1 MRIVSFGPV
10 LQTPLLT
17 AYLDEP
23 DFCGHQSIRHS
34 GARSYLVMTNI
45 RKDASARTALLT
57 AFLTPF
63 RIGSLTVESVA
74 SVVCMLNGT
83 AEFVDEPPAVVPVI
97 HSQGPFVDDVE
108 THRAMSR
115 VCCVEPPTLVDT
127 H

>member
-10 LQTPLLT
+10 LRTPLLT

-45 RKDASARTALLT
+45 RQDVSARTALLT

-63 RIGSLTVESVA
+63 RIGSPTVESVA
-74 SVVCMLNGT
+74 NVVCMLNGT
-83 AEFVDEPPAVVPVI
+83 AEFVDEPPAVV
-97 HSQGPFVDDVE
+97 HSQGPFVD
-108 THRAMSR
+108 HRAMSR